1 MSARPF
7 SIFFGNGNFVRFEY
21 LLKKRIM
28 SFPALLFS
36 LCLVTNNIRSLYASL
51 GNSEQASDSGFS
63 NPSKFQALRMILIY
77 LQSHLQGSLLIFRI
91 LNYFANFRCFA
102 YFLYCQMTYFVL
114 HSHLPPKVIQL
125 VHSK

>member
-7 SIFFGNGNFVRFEY
+7 SIFFGNGDFVRFEC

-63 NPSKFQALRMILIY
+63 NPSKISGSSDDSNISSNL
-77 LQSHLQGSLLIFRI
+77 LQGSLLIFRI
-91 LNYFANFRCFA
+91 LNYFANFRYFA
-102 YFLYCQMTYFVL
+102 CFLYCQMTYFVL

>member
-1 MSARPF
+1 AERNASRSPIIRTLQNYKLENFILFMSARPF
-7 SIFFGNGNFVRFEY
+7 LIFFGNGDFVRFEC

-63 NPSKFQALRMILIY
+63 NPSKISGSSDDSNISSKSSSRLIAD
-77 LQSHLQGSLLIFRI
+77 I
-91 LNYFANFRCFA
+91 
-102 YFLYCQMTYFVL
+102 
-114 HSHLPPKVIQL
+114 
-125 VHSK
+125 

>member
-1 MSARPF
+1 MFIKEA
-7 SIFFGNGNFVRFEY
+7 
-21 LLKKRIM
+21 
-28 SFPALLFS
+28 FPALLFS

-63 NPSKFQALRMILIY
+63 NPSKISGSSDDSNISSKSSSRLIADI
-77 LQSHLQGSLLIFRI
+77 SDVKLLCE
-91 LNYFANFRCFA
+91 LLML
-102 YFLYCQMTYFVL
+102 LYCQMTYFVL